1 MLEQIVGDIEDEFDE
16 TEEDSIFPEGEN
28 QWRVRAATEISH
40 FNDVFGSKLPDDEYD
55 SVGGWMGGRLGRIP
69 RRGDHA
75 EIDGLRIEVARG
87 DARRALWLR
96 VRRLA
101 GPHSAPIPPKHEPPP
116 RGRLLRG
123 AASLTLAGAAH
134 ALTFAPGPL
143 PGWALAITQVLALAV
158 AARVTL
164 YAPSARQ
171 SWARG
176 WLFSFATY
184 ALGLYWIF
192 ISLHRYGDLAA
203 PLAAAAVL
211 LLSAFLAIFPAT
223 ACALARHAPLEPDSP
238 PARALTGALTWAALW
253 AGFEWVRAVLLTGFP
268 WLNIG
273 YAHVDSPLAGWA
285 PLLGVHG
292 MAWRPSPRRRSPRC
306 GSPRARPRWTAGARW
321 PPASRW
327 RWPRPAGCWPAS
339 TGRALSASR

>member
-1 MLEQIVGDIEDEFDE
+1 MSP
-16 TEEDSIFPEGEN
+16 T
-28 QWRVRAATEISH
+28 
-40 FNDVFGSKLPDDEYD
+40 
-55 SVGGWMGGRLGRIP
+55 
-69 RRGDHA
+69 
-75 EIDGLRIEVARG
+75 
-87 DARRALWLR
+87 
-96 VRRLA
+96 
-101 GPHSAPIPPKHEPPP
+101 P

-123 AASLTLAGAAH
+123 AAGLTLAGAAH

-223 ACALARHAPLEPDSP
+223 AAALARRYAPLEPDSP
-238 PARALTGALTWAALW
+238 PARALTGA
-253 AGFEWVRAVLLTGFP
+253 
-268 WLNIG
+268 
-273 YAHVDSPLAGWA
+273 D
-285 PLLGVHG
+285 LG
-292 MAWRPSPRRRSPRC
+292 RPVGRLRM
-306 GSPRARPRWTAGARW
+306 GARG
-321 PPASRW
+321 AAHR
-327 RWPRPAGCWPAS
+327 
-339 TGRALSASR
+339 LSLAEHRLCPCR